1 MWGRGWAGA
10 PRAPRSHCHACT
22 HIPPLHVCTHIPS
35 LHVCTHISSPPR
47 LPLSHCCHSGG
58 FSPTPPALCSMR
70 LLEPFSPTEQPCAP
84 PVVGPDASCRG
95 AEPLPALS
103 LPRRPPRFAQLRS
116 APFPSAADVG
126 ALPSLPHLGEE
137 ERRAGAAQPLRPR
150 GAPPRLILLRI
161 AALWPRSALCCCVTA
176 LLSASRAGRTLP
188 GTAPSAARGFLRF

>member
-1 MWGRGWAGA
+1 MPSSPQGEEQRLLGAHGPLRCCDPNEGLCVCVGPGLGWCSEGTSQPLPQLHPHSLP
-10 PRAPRSHCHACT
+10 PR
-22 HIPPLHVCTHIPS
+22 LHPH
-35 LHVCTHISSPPR
+35 SSPPR
-47 LPLSHCCHSGG
+47 LPLSHSCHSGG
-58 FSPTPPALCSMR
+58 FSPAPPALCSMR

-150 GAPPRLILLRI
+150 GALRVSFSSGSQRCGRGARCA
-161 AALWPRSALCCCVTA
+161 AALRRC
-176 LLSASRAGRTLP
+176 
-188 GTAPSAARGFLRF
+188 